1 MREDLLSY
9 YEREL
14 TFLRQMGAEFAQRYP
29 KIASRLVM
37 EPDRCEDPHTERL
50 LEAFA
55 FLAARVHLKV
65 DDEFPEITTAL
76 LDVVY
81 PHYLRPIP
89 SMSVVEFHIDPDQG
103 KLSTSLPIAK
113 HSMLY
118 SRAQVDGVACKFQT
132 CYDTLLWPVTI
143 AEAQWKTPDRLQP
156 AIKATDAVGA
166 LRLVVRCLPDV
177 SLQKLGMQSLRFYL
191 NGESNLTHTLYELLC
206 NNCAQILVRDPA
218 ARPGTP
224 PASIDPQCVRALGF
238 DEHEAMLPYPKRS
251 FAGYRLLQEYFT
263 FPEKFLFFELTG
275 LEQLSARG
283 FKEQVEIIF
292 LISKFER
299 AERQQ
304 ILELGVSSST
314 FRLNCTPVINLFPQ
328 VAEPILLDQT
338 RYEYPVVPDA
348 RRSFATE
355 VFSVDSVVCSSA
367 DTREVVD
374 FAPFYSYRH
383 QGGRE
388 KQQTF
393 WHATRRSADFRE
405 DQRTDVYLS
414 LVDSSGRR
422 RKPDADTITVR
433 CTCTNSNLP
442 ARLPF
447 GAESGD
453 FELEG
458 VAAVRKIAC
467 LRKPTAAQQPPTGKR
482 ALWNLISH
490 LSLNYLSLAEDGRDA
505 FQGILRLYNFS
516 GARHVDSQIEG
527 ITALSSSRHFAR
539 VASDGGMSSARGAQV
554 RMDLDEEQFVGGG
567 VYLFASVLEHFL
579 GMYVS
584 MNSFTQLTASTPQRK
599 GVLREWPPRAGRSI
613 LV

>member
-14 TFLRQMGAEFAQRYP
+14 TFLRNMGAEFAQRYP
-29 KIASRLVM
+29 KIASRLVL

-89 SMSVVEFHIDPDQG
+89 SMSVVEFHIDEEQG
-103 KLSTSLPIAK
+103 KLSTSLPIPK

-118 SRAQVDGVACKFQT
+118 SRAQVDGVTCKFQT
-132 CYDTLLWPVTI
+132 CYDTSLWPVAI
-143 AEAQWKTPDRLQP
+143 AEVQWRTPDRLQP
-156 AIKATDAVGA
+156 AIKATEAVGA
-166 LRLVVRCLPDV
+166 VRLLLRCLPDV
-177 SLQKLGMQSLRFYL
+177 SFQKLGMRSMRFYL

-206 NNCAQILVRDPA
+206 NNCVQILLRDPA

-224 PASIDPQCVRALGF
+224 PVVLMPQNLCPVGF
-238 DEHEAMLPYPKRS
+238 DEQEAMLPYPKRS

-275 LEQLSARG
+275 LEQLAAKG

-304 ILELGVSSST
+304 ILEVGLSPST
-314 FRLNCTPVINLFPQ
+314 FRLNCTPVINLFRQ

-338 RYEYPVVPDA
+338 RYEYPIVPDA
-348 RRSFATE
+348 RRSFASE
-355 VFSVDSVVCSSA
+355 VFSVDSVVCSNPESR
-367 DTREVVD
+367 DLTE

-383 QGGRE
+383 KRTQA
-388 KQQTF
+388 KQQGF
-393 WHATRRSADFRE
+393 WHATRRNADTRE

-414 LVDSSGRR
+414 LVDVAGRR
-422 RKPDADTITVR
+422 MQPDADTITVR

-447 GAESGD
+447 GNDSGD

-458 VAAVRKIAC
+458 IASIRKIVS
-467 LRKPTAAQQPPTGKR
+467 LRKPSPAQRPPTGKR
-482 ALWNLISH
+482 ALWNLVSH
-490 LSLNYLSLAEDGRDA
+490 LSLNYLSLVQDGRDG

-516 GARHVDSQIEG
+516 EMRHVDSQIEG
-527 ITALSSSRHFAR
+527 ITSLSSSRHFAR
-539 VASDGGMSSARGAQV
+539 
-554 RMDLDEEQFVGGG
+554 
-567 VYLFASVLEHFL
+567 
-579 GMYVS
+579 
-584 MNSFTQLTASTPQRK
+584 NSGSH
-599 GVLREWPPRAGRSI
+599 GI
-613 LV
+613 